1 MTAEL
6 FVLSLFALPLIMGAL
21 FILYAELRFF
31 ILPPIST
38 KKVGGLQFIK
48 IGRFCLSF
56 CVTSNPRPFHQ

>member
-1 MTAEL
+1 MTTE
-6 FVLSLFALPLIMGAL
+6 FVVLSLFALPWIMGAL
-21 FILYAELRFF
+21 FILYAELRFH
-31 ILPPIST
+31 LPPIST